1 MTDKNNSTGQ
11 QTRRP
16 IAILGTVLAITFLA
30 LSGYWTYTFAKRVAA
45 DNPIIAQPDIDE
57 TVPTL
62 VSGSSISAPVQSVT
76 GGLVEEE
83 SVVEDTVLVQAQEP
97 WSGTSRVTILLMGI
111 DRRCGEVGPVR
122 TDSLMVLSV
131 DPVGKTAAILSLPRD
146 LWVEIPGFGVERINQ
161 AHYVGEIIEYPGG
174 GPALA
179 VDTVEAILGTDIQY
193 FSTVNFQAFVE
204 VVDLMGGITLNVPEA
219 IDDPNYPDEC
229 YGFDPFSIGVG
240 EQTLDGATALKYART
255 RATQNGDIARAARQQ
270 QVMLAVRDAAVTQ
283 VGELLIKAPRVWDA
297 LNENVSTTMQL
308 EEALQLAL
316 LLPEIPRENI
326 RQGVIGDDYV
336 FKVQNTDEQFVLVP
350 RRQAIRDLR
359 DELFALPGANP
370 IDVANQ
376 QEKLFEQM
384 QAEGANIAVYNG
396 TQRFGLAGDTET
408 WLETQGVTLSA
419 VGNDEI
425 STNVTSRII
434 QYGDYPATVDL
445 MIDLLDIPPLNVES
459 GDEPPEPNVDILV
472 ILGSAWEIPAE

>member
-30 LSGYWTYTFAKRVAA
+30 VSGYWTYTFAKRVAA

-161 AHYVGEIIEYPGG
+161 AHYVGEIIE
-174 GPALA
+174 L
-179 VDTVEAILGTDIQY
+179 
-193 FSTVNFQAFVE
+193 S
-204 VVDLMGGITLNVPEA
+204 
-219 IDDPNYPDEC
+219 
-229 YGFDPFSIGVG
+229 
-240 EQTLDGATALKYART
+240 
-255 RATQNGDIARAARQQ
+255 
-270 QVMLAVRDAAVTQ
+270 
-283 VGELLIKAPRVWDA
+283 LIH
-297 LNENVSTTMQL
+297 
-308 EEALQLAL
+308 
-316 LLPEIPRENI
+316 I
-326 RQGVIGDDYV
+326 
-336 FKVQNTDEQFVLVP
+336 
-350 RRQAIRDLR
+350 
-359 DELFALPGANP
+359 
-370 IDVANQ
+370 
-376 QEKLFEQM
+376 
-384 QAEGANIAVYNG
+384 
-396 TQRFGLAGDTET
+396 
-408 WLETQGVTLSA
+408 
-419 VGNDEI
+419 
-425 STNVTSRII
+425 
-434 QYGDYPATVDL
+434 
-445 MIDLLDIPPLNVES
+445 
-459 GDEPPEPNVDILV
+459 
-472 ILGSAWEIPAE
+472 

>member
-30 LSGYWTYTFAKRVAA
+30 VSGYWTYTFAKRVAA

-283 VGELLIKAPRVWDA
+283 VGELLIKAPRVWDT

-396 TQRFGLAGDTET
+396 TQRFGLAGDTEA